1 MSVALSI
8 LILFTNSKN
17 RIIPLIE
24 SYAKIK
30 ITGEV
35 RNVYATRGIRLK
47 STQFEPQFQFSNQLK
62 LLILSLDLQKDVDI
76 FRKLD

>member
-17 RIIPLIE
+17 RIIPLVE
-24 SYAKIK
+24 SCAKIK
-30 ITGEV
+30 VAGEV
-35 RNVYATRGIRLK
+35 RSVYATRGIVLK
-47 STQFEPQFQFSNQLK
+47 STQFEPQFQFLNQLK
-62 LLILSLDLQKDVDI
+62 LLILSLNLQKEVDI